1 MSSTNIVYFAWN
13 NEDNHDKCW
22 GVVEMATSPDQPTY
36 ERSRYS
42 FWAARG
48 KKMRF
53 KRHFGA
59 AGYYEC
65 QEKYREKLYKK
76 GYNAVPVGER
86 ETVWP
91 SLMDELKMYFI
102 QEKFAGKI
110 LSDEFDEHS
119 FI

>member
-1 MSSTNIVYFAWN
+1 MSTTRIVYFGWN

-22 GVVEMATSPDQPTY
+22 GVVEMATSPDQPAH

-53 KRHFGA
+53 KRHFGFS
-59 AGYYEC
+59 GQYDCES
-65 QEKYREKLYKK
+65 KWREKLEK
-76 GYNAVPVGER
+76 GYRSVPVGER
-86 ETVWP
+86 DTVWP
-91 SLMDELKMYFI
+91 SLLDELKMYFI